1 MKHFEMVTY
10 SGLSGWVPYNHVSPF
25 KRHRNGRVRSEDA
38 TVLDLKMEE
47 GATSQGMQVISRSW
61 KGQGNRFSPTVSR
74 NHTALLTLDFN
85 PVRLLTFIQVK
96 VLVAQPCPA
105 LCDHMDCNLPGSS
118 VHRILQARILE

>member
-85 PVRLLTFIQVK
+85 PVRPVSELTIQ
-96 VLVAQPCPA
+96 L
-105 LCDHMDCNLPGSS
+105 
-118 VHRILQARILE
+118 